1 MHSTL
6 WWKHVLLFYK
16 VCKDNQCFGGNFIVK
31 CLWKHASYEHLNTVK
46 NIYILFYM
54 RKKSV
59 QLGDFVAKEE
69 D

>member
-1 MHSTL
+1 MFFYFIKFAKITN
-6 WWKHVLLFYK
+6 VL
-16 VCKDNQCFGGNFIVK
+16 GGNFIVK

-46 NIYILFYM
+46 NIYILFYR